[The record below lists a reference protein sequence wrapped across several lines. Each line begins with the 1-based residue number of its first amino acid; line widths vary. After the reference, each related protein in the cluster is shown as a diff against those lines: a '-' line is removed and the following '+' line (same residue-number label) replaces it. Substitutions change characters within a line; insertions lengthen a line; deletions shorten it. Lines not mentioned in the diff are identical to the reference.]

1 MEPYKHKKPRYVR
14 EWYIK
19 LRQRLKKIMGKE
31 GLKRT
36 KDEILG
42 ELEQKKAEKTPKKR
56 IKGDPALSLSSYDE
70 PSGEDGNEQSDY
82 DDKLAMEIDFSSEDE
97 EELGGI
103 TVKNMGKLLHQK
115 YKPKKEGTFM
125 PTINYS
131 RYYKEVE
138 RLGSP
143 KHQRVEDLKDE

>member
-1 MEPYKHKKPRYVR
+1 MKPYETKKPRYVR

-19 LRQRLKKIMGKE
+19 LRSRLKKIVAKFDTSLTKE
-31 GLKRT
+31 
-36 KDEILG
+36 EIQ
-42 ELEQKKAEKTPKKR
+42 EQYAEKVEQKKTKAPKRR
-56 IKGDPALSLSSYDE
+56 IKGDPNLSISSYDE
-70 PSGEDGNEQSDY
+70 PSEDGNEQSDY
-82 DDKLAMEIDFSSEDE
+82 DDKLAMEIEFSSEDE

-143 KHQRVEDLKDE
+143 KH